1 MKQFINTFLLIFLTT
16 SSQVFSNTLS
26 EIDIV
31 GTWVNQAGDGLVAI
45 AETNGIYT
53 GTISGSTDNK
63 DRKDHHNPNP
73 ELRERSL
80 LNVIVLGDFKY
91 VGNLQWQDGWVY
103 DPNNGKTYRCKMQLI
118 DRKTLEIRGYIGI
131 SLFGRTETWTK
142 R

>member
-1 MKQFINTFLLIFLTT
+1 M
-16 SSQVFSNTLS
+16 
-26 EIDIV
+26 
-31 GTWVNQAGDGLVAI
+31 
-45 AETNGIYT
+45 AETNEIYT

-63 DRKDHHNPNP
+63 DRKDHHNP

>member
-16 SSQVFSNTLS
+16 SSQAFSNTLS

-103 DPNNGKTYRCKMQLI
+103 DPNNGKTYR
-118 DRKTLEIRGYIGI
+118 
-131 SLFGRTETWTK
+131 
-142 R
+142 